1 MCKKYILVILIAILI
16 ASWSVVYLATG
27 FISVI
32 FWWSI
37 QAFSLVSIFILIGSA
52 LLFVWKGIFRKRVD
66 RILLFIVLFSIIGA
80 WPSGWFANI
89 GGLAYPADVHSMNPK
104 AVVRFPLNERALV
117 GWGGDRLETNYHVIK
132 PNERWAY
139 DILIPPAEVKSSKL
153 EDYGIY
159 GAKVMAPASGTVVS
173 INNDEKDVVPG
184 SDNFESMA
192 GNHIYLQLDESGTFL
207 ILAHLKKGSIK
218 VREGQH
224 VNEGE
229 VLAQVGNSGNS
240 SEPHLHIHHQRQDPS
255 KVSIFLSEG
264 LPLYFRTEKGTIMP
278 ERGTYISG
286 NEKRYSSFIGIPF
299 LITLQMFD
307 KVRKYLK

>member
-1 MCKKYILVILIAILI
+1 MWRKFLLVIIVPFLII
-16 ASWSVVYLATG
+16 SWSLIYVANGVT
-27 FISVI
+27 SV
-32 FWWSI
+32 FVWWCI
-37 QAFSLVSIFILIGSA
+37 QAFSVISVFLLIGSVIMFF
-52 LLFVWKGIFRKRVD
+52 LNGIFRKRID
-66 RILLFIVLFSIIGA
+66 RTLLLIILFSIIGA
-80 WPSGWFANI
+80 WPVGWFANI
-89 GGLAYPADVHSMNPK
+89 GRIAYPADVQTMSPK
-104 AVVRFPLNERALV
+104 IVVRFPLNERALV

-139 DILIPPAEVKSSKL
+139 DILIPPAEAKSSNL
-153 EDYGIY
+153 GDYGIY

-184 SDNFESMA
+184 EDDFQSMA
-192 GNHIYLQLDESGTFL
+192 GNHIYLRLDESGTFMV
-207 ILAHLKKGSIK
+207 LAHLKKGSIK

-229 VLAQVGNSGNS
+229 VLAQVGNSGSS

-255 KVSIFLSEG
+255 NVSIFLAEG
-264 LPLYFRTEKGTIMP
+264 LPLYFRTEKGVIMP

-299 LITLQMFD
+299 SITLQTFD
-307 KVRKYLK
+307 TVRKYLK

>member
-1 MCKKYILVILIAILI
+1 MWKKYVLIILVVFLII
-16 ASWSVVYLATG
+16 SWSVVYLAKG
-27 FISVI
+27 VISVI
-32 FWWSI
+32 AWWSI
-37 QAFSLVSIFILIGSA
+37 QAFSFVSSFILIGSV
-52 LLFVWKGIFRKRVD
+52 LLFVWKSIFRKRID
-66 RILLFIVLFSIIGA
+66 NIILFIVLFSMIGA
-80 WPSGWFANI
+80 WPLGWFANI
-89 GGLAYPADVHSMNPK
+89 GGLAYPANVQSMNPK
-104 AVVRFPLNERALV
+104 IVVRFPLNERALV

-173 INNDEKDVVPG
+173 INNNEQDLVSG
-184 SDNFESMA
+184 SENFQSMA
-192 GNHIYLQLDESGTFL
+192 GNYIYLRIDETGTYL
-207 ILAHLKKGSIK
+207 ILAHLKKGSIN

-229 VLAQVGNSGNS
+229 VLAQVGNSGSS

-264 LPLYFRTEKGTIMP
+264 LPLYFRTEKGVIMP
-278 ERGTYISG
+278 EKGEYI
-286 NEKRYSSFIGIPF
+286 KRH
-299 LITLQMFD
+299 
-307 KVRKYLK
+307 